1 LSLGYLKSGE
11 QASHRVFRLNS
22 FPHFRRNKF
31 NPKGFNVLITQFGW
45 RKEVNARTKIFIA
58 EYDCAR
64 LISLML
70 WLEQF
75 PEFEITGT
83 AQFGTDLLKRIK
95 ESQPDV
101 VLLDF
106 NPETIDSL
114 HIIRAI
120 RTSATSAA
128 ILATSSAEV
137 GVKECLNPSSSIKD
151 LCESIRRVV
160 NKKRVAVAAANVPMS
175 KAC

>member
-1 LSLGYLKSGE
+1 M
-11 QASHRVFRLNS
+11 
-22 FPHFRRNKF
+22 
-31 NPKGFNVLITQFGW
+31 T
-45 RKEVNARTKIFIA
+45 ARTKIFIA

-83 AQFGTDLLKRIK
+83 AQFGTDLLRRIK
-95 ESQPDV
+95 DSQPDV

-114 HIIRAI
+114 PIVRAI

-128 ILATSSAEV
+128 ILATTSGETCVKDCLKASEADEV
-137 GVKECLNPSSSIKD
+137 INPSSSIKD

-160 NKKRVAVAAANVPMS
+160 NKRRMAVAAANVPMT
-175 KAC
+175 KAG

>member
-1 LSLGYLKSGE
+1 
-11 QASHRVFRLNS
+11 
-22 FPHFRRNKF
+22 
-31 NPKGFNVLITQFGW
+31 
-45 RKEVNARTKIFIA
+45 VNARTKIFIA

-83 AQFGTDLLKRIK
+83 AQFGSDLVHRVK

-106 NPETIDSL
+106 NSETIDSL
-114 HIIRAI
+114 HIVRAI
-120 RTSATSAA
+120 RNSATAAA
-128 ILATSSAEV
+128 ILATASAEV
-137 GVKECLNPSSSIKD
+137 SVKDCLKSSEADEIINPSSSMKD
-151 LCESIRRVV
+151 LSESIRRVV
-160 NKKRVAVAAANVPMS
+160 KKKRLALAANMPMT
-175 KAC
+175 KAG